1 MVFSFASE
9 GFPRK
14 NSGVWFIFLLYEF
27 IYLLLL
33 GDIAYLVLHKEMVE
47 NSGICWNIVNSP

>member
-1 MVFSFASE
+1 MVFPFTLG

-14 NSGVWFIFLLYEF
+14 NSGVWFIFLLHEF

-33 GDIAYLVLHKEMVE
+33 VDIVYLVLHKEMVE
-47 NSGICWNIVNSP
+47 KI